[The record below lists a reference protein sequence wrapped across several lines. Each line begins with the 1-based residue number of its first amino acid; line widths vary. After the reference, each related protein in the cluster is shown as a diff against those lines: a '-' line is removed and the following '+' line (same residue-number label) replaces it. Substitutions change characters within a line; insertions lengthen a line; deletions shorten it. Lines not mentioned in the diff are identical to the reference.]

1 MIGARFNTNTNKARH
16 HAIIYL
22 HHSLNQVAGGKIFK
36 NVLKF
41 HFLEAK
47 DQVVKIFSIK
57 TILHKYGT
65 LMLSIPK
72 IHTHIAQEV
81 NIDQHPFS
89 PLVLKG
95 LRSFSWAA

>member
-1 MIGARFNTNTNKARH
+1 M
-16 HAIIYL
+16 YL

-36 NVLKF
+36 NV
-41 HFLEAK
+41 FLEAK

-95 LRSFSWAA
+95 LRSFSWAAKMQTN